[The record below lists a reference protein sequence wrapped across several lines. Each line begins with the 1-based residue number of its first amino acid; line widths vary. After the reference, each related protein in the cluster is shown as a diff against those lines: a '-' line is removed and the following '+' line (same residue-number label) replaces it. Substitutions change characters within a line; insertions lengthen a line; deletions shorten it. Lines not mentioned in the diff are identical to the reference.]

1 MSNSKIMAYLFNKI
15 LFLFLISSL
24 NDMGQY
30 SGIPN
35 SMPKHPLLR
44 ADTSEDGNKS
54 LEEEN

>member
-15 LFLFLISSL
+15 LFLLSSL
-24 NDMGQY
+24 YDMGQY

-35 SMPKHPLLR
+35 SMPKYPLPW